1 VTPGT
6 DLLLLAVIGLDLFI
20 ASSSRLRARIQ
31 ACALQGLALAA
42 LPLAVEGT
50 GVLTASGR
58 VVHVALAVTATL
70 VLKAGAIPLALTR
83 AMHRS
88 GVRREVEPFVSLH
101 LSLLLTAILVG
112 LAFYIGTAVLPRLPG
127 VSPLGIPAGLATLLV
142 GLYLTMSGR
151 TALTQVIGY
160 LVLENGVF
168 IIGQMLLGE
177 FPMVVEMGVL
187 LDVLVAAMLMAVL
200 AASGPR
206 DEAATPGAPGAAALP
221 FDRPGGS
228 P

>member
-1 VTPGT
+1 MTPGT
-6 DLLLLAVIGLDLFI
+6 DLLLLAVIGLNLFI

-42 LPLAVEGT
+42 LPLVVEGT
-50 GVLTASGR
+50 GVLSASGR
-58 VVHVALAVTATL
+58 VVHVAAAVAATL
-70 VLKAGAIPLALTR
+70 VLKAWAIPLALTR

-101 LSLLLTAILVG
+101 LSLLLAAGLVG
-112 LAFYIGTAVLPRLPG
+112 LAFWIGTAMLPRLPG

-177 FPMVVEMGVL
+177 FPLVVELGVL
-187 LDVLVAAMLMAVL
+187 LDVLVAVMLMAVL
-200 AASGPR
+200 VASGQG
-206 DEAATPGAPGAAALP
+206 ATPDIGGAPA
-221 FDRPGGS
+221 DRTPLDVPGGAR
-228 P
+228 